1 MRPMQI
7 PIRWTWDGQP
17 LRPSAQLHWQLTWTR
32 EHLRVQVDA
41 PYQQDPPPAAP
52 PGSCDGL
59 WEFEVAELFL
69 VGPEQ
74 RYLEL
79 ELGPHGHYLLLQLD
93 GVRRRAGP
101 PLSLDY
107 RAEIQGDRWTG
118 TTLVP
123 LACLPNPIVAYNTF
137 AIHGRPRVYLA
148 HHPVGGEHPDFH
160 RIDNF
165 VRWPK

>member
-1 MRPMQI
+1 M
-7 PIRWTWDGQP
+7 
-17 LRPSAQLHWQLTWTR
+17 
-32 EHLRVQVDA
+32 
-41 PYQQDPPPAAP
+41 
-52 PGSCDGL
+52 
-59 WEFEVAELFL
+59 
-69 VGPEQ
+69 GPEQ

-118 TTLVP
+118 TALVP

-148 HHPVGGEHPDFH
+148 HHPVGGERPDFH